1 MLILASLSAVA
12 FVGLTPQKIVVL
24 VDNKPVEFRNEQPQT
39 VQGRVMVPLRG
50 VFEAIGATV
59 QYDPANHTIEASRNN
74 ESVGLLLGSKVA
86 KKNGAEIL
94 LDVPPRVLSGTT
106 MVPLRFIAE
115 SMGAKVTFDKANN
128 RVEIMTQDVPPAK
141 PSEKTGDE
149 PSNG

>member
-12 FVGLTPQKIVVL
+12 AMGFVQQKIVVL

-50 VFEAIGATV
+50 VFEAIGAMV

-74 ESVGLLLGSKVA
+74 ESVGLRLGSKVA

-94 LDVPPRVLSGTT
+94 LDVPPRVISGTT

-128 RVEIMTQDVPPAK
+128 RVMIMTQDVPVPN
-141 PSEKTGDE
+141 PSEKTG
-149 PSNG
+149 